1 MSESGM
7 AVGFDEMSEKVS
19 VDGRAEPVPE
29 LPTTAVP
36 ELAPEAAPEVAE
48 AAEDALLAVA
58 EDVAWRA
65 RRAAA
70 SWADAATSAGP
81 RSRRDKARGDFMEGP
96 SWRFDKDRGGLGRGQ
111 KKTGATVARRPSA
124 IYSSPYH
131 TPNYPSLSPRQSPR
145 PPLPLSA
152 SAFASLPPAEFIVPA
167 GCPCPT
173 CSPQHAQGRG
183 GATCTHD
190 PKSHAPSKRSCCR
203 GRLGALLE
211 VPAKGVDHRRRAQG
225 GGHSWG

>member
-1 MSESGM
+1 MVDWFWTVPVLMSESGM

-131 TPNYPSLSPRQSPR
+131 TPYYPSLPDNLHGLRSLSRP
-145 PPLPLSA
+145 PPLPRCLLPS
-152 SAFASLPPAEFIVPA
+152 SL
-167 GCPCPT
+167 CPLAAR
-173 CSPQHAQGRG
+173 AQRV
-183 GATCTHD
+183 ARSTH
-190 PKSHAPSKRSCCR
+190 KEEA
-203 GRLGALLE
+203 GRLALTT
-211 VPAKGVDHRRRAQG
+211 PNPTRRPSAHVAAAGSAR
-225 GGHSWG
+225 S